1 MPKKVSV
8 LTKREWLLAYEEGKS
23 EASIASGDK
32 FDIRTVK
39 KGIEEARRERD
50 AHLARADLIK
60 ESLRAHNQRLLNVI
74 RELLPAFIPLPT
86 NQLIPFSEEP
96 TSDSVKIMGGKVQ
109 CRSGPQC
116 QVLSIALD
124 VETRVE
130 WEYVQEH
137 LKRDRFWGMLNQWE
151 KALASHFEARM
162 GVRRKLAELLKAKT
176 GYRLAGRPV
185 DAPCLYASSVDI
197 LSEPAIEW
205 LLEPT
210 VTHDPAK
217 NIDIDPANN
226 EIRYNHGT
234 AVAYAPGALE
244 RCRDNI
250 INALNELKE
259 SPEAKSV
266 ITTYRA
272 NENTAIKA
280 RRSAEEIDMMGLV
293 PGQCRICHRL
303 GM

>member
-1 MPKKVSV
+1 MPKKVSI
-8 LTKREWLLAYEEGKS
+8 LKKRDWLQAYEEGKS

-50 AHLARADLIK
+50 THLARADLIK

-74 RELLPAFIPLPT
+74 RELLPALIPLPT
-86 NQLIPFSEEP
+86 NQLIPFSEDP
-96 TSDSVKIMGGKVQ
+96 ATDSIIIVGGKVQ
-109 CRSGPQC
+109 CENWPQC
-116 QVLSIALD
+116 KVLNIALD
-124 VETRVE
+124 VESKVE

-137 LKRDRFWGMLNQWE
+137 LKRDRFWGMLNQWK
-151 KALASHFEARM
+151 KALASYFEARM
-162 GVRRKLAELLKAKT
+162 ALKRELAELLKEET

-185 DAPCLYASSVDI
+185 NAPCLYAYSVDI
-197 LSEPAIEW
+197 LSKSVIEW

-210 VTHDPAK
+210 VTLDPAK
-217 NIDIDPANN
+217 NIDIDPDNN

-250 INALNELKE
+250 IGALNELKT

-266 ITTYRA
+266 INTYRPNA
-272 NENTAIKA
+272 DSATKA

-293 PGQCRICHRL
+293 PGQCRICQRL